1 VPEVADRRV
10 VLFVGLLVV
19 VVLGT
24 SLLSALVPGL
34 DGFLA
39 GWPIVMA
46 VLVAGTVLVLA
57 RSIRG

>member
-1 VPEVADRRV
+1 

-34 DGFLA
+34 DGLLA

>member
-1 VPEVADRRV
+1 
-10 VLFVGLLVV
+10 V